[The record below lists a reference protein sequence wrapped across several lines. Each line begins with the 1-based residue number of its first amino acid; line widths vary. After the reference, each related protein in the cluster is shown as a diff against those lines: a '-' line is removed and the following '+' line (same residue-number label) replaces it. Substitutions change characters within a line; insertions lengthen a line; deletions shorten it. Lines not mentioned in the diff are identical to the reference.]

1 MYEYF
6 SSLRPSNITLCE
18 LSLSVFIYH
27 FRTLD
32 HFYSLASM
40 KNVTVSID
48 VKIFSCLEARS
59 IGDRFKLDLRRVPR
73 LAPKASAHCYFP
85 SVYHGAFSME
95 LSFPKS
101 SSVACRILT
110 REQYLV
116 YTDL

>member
-6 SSLRPSNITLCE
+6 ISLRPSNITLCE

-95 LSFPKS
+95 LSFLKS